1 MTDIDSLRALMADG
15 PRRIACPDEPAYLAA
30 WQAHALPWAD
40 ALLPMAVAAG
50 RIADRLAWVF
60 QAGYQAACRD
70 AFPDVRSS
78 GWIAYAASEDR
89 KNDPPLPGVTLADGC
104 LNGFKT
110 WVAGA
115 RSLEQLAIKLG
126 SGPDAHYLLIPRDT
140 PGLTVLPGHTR
151 RFLSEMSQGQAH
163 FDRTP
168 LAATTAL
175 DPRRIR
181 HFGLVEPLYVYAAFC
196 GFVLGSTDEPDLV
209 ACARDC
215 LAAIAPALQS
225 VGGTLDHPHLGQADA
240 RAQDLL
246 ARLSDN
252 RLQAAGNWLS
262 DQRLISMYSGNVQ
275 RHVQGH

>member
-1 MTDIDSLRALMADG
+1 
-15 PRRIACPDEPAYLAA
+15 
-30 WQAHALPWAD
+30 
-40 ALLPMAVAAG
+40 
-50 RIADRLAWVF
+50 
-60 QAGYQAACRD
+60 
-70 AFPDVRSS
+70 
-78 GWIAYAASEDR
+78 
-89 KNDPPLPGVTLADGC
+89 LADGY

-115 RSLEQLAIKLG
+115 RSIQELAIKLG
-126 SGPDAHYLLIPRDT
+126 SGPDARYLLMPRDT
-140 PGLTVLPGHTR
+140 PGLTVLPGHTP
-151 RFLSEMSQGQAH
+151 RFLSEMSQGQAR

-168 LAATTAL
+168 LSATTAL

-196 GFVLGSTDEPDLV
+196 GFVLGGTEEPDLM

-225 VGGTLDHPHLGQADA
+225 VGGTLDRAHLGHADA

-252 RLQAAGNWLS
+252 RLHAAGNWLS

>member
-1 MTDIDSLRALMADG
+1 MTTIDPLRALMTEG
-15 PRRIACPDEPAYLAA
+15 PRRMACPDEPAYLAA

-70 AFPDVRSS
+70 AFPDARSS

-104 LNGFKT
+104 LNGSKT

-115 RSLEQLAIKLG
+115 RSVQELAIKLG
-126 SGPDAHYLLIPRDT
+126 SGPDARYLLVPRAT
-140 PGLTVLPGHTR
+140 PGLTVVTGRTP

-175 DPRRIR
+175 DPSRIR

-196 GFVLGSTDEPDLV
+196 GFVLGGTDEPDLV

-225 VGGTLDHPHLGQADA
+225 VGGTLDRAHLGQADT

-246 ARLSDN
+246 VRLSGN
-252 RLQAAGNWLS
+252 RLHAAGNWLS

-275 RHVQGH
+275 RHMQGH

>member
-15 PRRIACPDEPAYLAA
+15 PRRMACPDESAYLAA

-70 AFPDVRSS
+70 AFPDIRSS
-78 GWIAYAASEDR
+78 DWIAYAASEDR
-89 KNDPPLPGVTLADGC
+89 KNDPPIPGVTLGDGC
-104 LNGFKT
+104 LNGSKT

-115 RSLEQLAIKLG
+115 RSVQALAIKLG
-126 SGPDAHYLLIPRDT
+126 SGPDAQYLLVPRDT
-140 PGLTVLPGHTR
+140 PGLTLVTGRTP

-168 LAATTAL
+168 LGATTAL
-175 DPRRIR
+175 DPSRIR

-196 GFVLGSTDEPDLV
+196 GFVLGGTDEPDLV

-225 VGGTLDHPHLGQADA
+225 VGGTLDRHHLGQADA

-252 RLQAAGNWLS
+252 RLHAAGNWLS

>member
-1 MTDIDSLRALMADG
+1 MDPLSALMTEG
-15 PRRIACPDEPAYLAA
+15 PRRMACPDEPAYLAA
-30 WQAHALPWAD
+30 WQAHALPWAG
-40 ALLPMAVAAG
+40 ALLTMAVAAG

-70 AFPDVRSS
+70 AFPHVRSS

-89 KNDPPLPGVTLADGC
+89 KNDPPLPGVVLADGC
-104 LNGFKT
+104 LNGSKT

-115 RSLEQLAIKLG
+115 RSVQELIIKLG
-126 SGPDAHYLLIPRDT
+126 RGPDARYLLVPRAT
-140 PGLTVLPGHTR
+140 TGLTIVTGQTP

-168 LAATTAL
+168 LSATTAL
-175 DPRRIR
+175 DSSRII
-181 HFGLVEPLYVYAAFC
+181 HFGVLEPLYVYAAFC
-196 GFVLGSTDEPDLV
+196 GFVLGGTDESGLV

-215 LAAIAPALQS
+215 LAAIEPALQS
-225 VGGTLDHPHLGQADA
+225 LGGALDRHHLGQADA

-246 ARLSDN
+246 TRLSGN
-252 RLQAAGNWLS
+252 RLHAAGNWLS